1 MGAAVVEALQH
12 LKYLYRQQRL
22 DFAETNEPVVKEIAS
37 DVAVG
42 RERVRELM
50 GTGDVGNKTLEYI
63 LDAHGDRAS
72 SSMDNE
78 HE

>member
-1 MGAAVVEALQH
+1 
-12 LKYLYRQQRL
+12 
-22 DFAETNEPVVKEIAS
+22 VVKEIAS

-42 RERVRELM
+42 RERVHELM
-50 GTGDVGNKTLEYI
+50 GTGDIGNKTLEYI